1 MVTSRNISQDVIS
14 AVFGDGR
21 IQCYLSPNIV
31 ILSKI
36 FNWVISCIV
45 LDALF
50 VDNNELRNLVGN
62 PERKKKKKKKK
73 KHEL

>member
-21 IQCYLSPNIV
+21 IQFYLSPNIV
-31 ILSKI
+31 ILSNI
-36 FNWVISCIV
+36 LNWVISCIV

-62 PERKKKKKKKK
+62 PERTKKKQK

>member
-14 AVFGDGR
+14 AVFGRWADGR

-36 FNWVISCIV
+36 LNWVISCIV
-45 LDALF
+45 LDVLF

-62 PERKKKKKKKK
+62 PERTKNKKIKKT
-73 KHEL
+73 